1 MSVFMRIGLFL
12 FFFGLLIFST
22 KLLLNKNTR
31 AELRQL
37 NSIAPSYFRTTNKAL
52 ARMIVILILLMIVVY
67 ILMELS

>member
-1 MSVFMRIGLFL
+1 MRIGLFL

-22 KLLLNKNTR
+22 RLLLSKRTR

-37 NSIAPSYFRTTNKAL
+37 NSTVPSYFRSNNKAL